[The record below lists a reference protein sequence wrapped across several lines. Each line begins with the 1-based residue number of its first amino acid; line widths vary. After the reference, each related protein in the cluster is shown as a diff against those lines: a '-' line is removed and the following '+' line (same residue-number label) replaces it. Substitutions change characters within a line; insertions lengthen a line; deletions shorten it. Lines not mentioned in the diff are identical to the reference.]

1 VVRLFRRAQVEE
13 GDSLLRLYYASDI
26 HGTEVLWKKFLNAS
40 KVYKAKVL
48 VMGGDI
54 TGKMVIPIVQGEGG
68 EWTARFHGRNER
80 MQTEA
85 DVVKLENR
93 IRGNGMYP
101 YRTTAEEVAAIVA
114 LPEEERERWFE
125 EVMLKAF
132 RGWLELAEE
141 RLVGT
146 DVRCFVMPGND
157 DPTSLEEVIET
168 APLVESCDEKV
179 VEFDG
184 YKMLSLGYSNIT
196 PWKSPR
202 ELDEPAL
209 LERIVALAEQIED
222 HTSAVWNI
230 HVPPRDSM
238 LDTAAELDED
248 FNMVLIGKQPHMIPV
263 GSSAVREAIERYQ
276 PLVALHG
283 HIHESPGAT
292 HIGRTLCVNPGSDY
306 QTGRIS
312 GCLVNLRGGRVNHQ
326 FVTG

>member
-1 VVRLFRRAQVEE
+1 VRLFRRSRVED
-13 GDSLLRLYYASDI
+13 GDPLLRLYYASDI

-40 KVYKAKVL
+40 KVYGASVL

-54 TGKMVIPIVQGEGG
+54 TGKMVIPIVHAENGTWEA
-68 EWTARFHGRNER
+68 TFHGR
-80 MQTEA
+80 TEKLKTE
-85 DVVKLENR
+85 DEVEKLERR

-101 YRTTAEEVAAIVA
+101 YRTTAEEVAGIAA
-114 LPEEERERWFE
+114 LPEQERERWFE
-125 EVMLKAF
+125 NVMLHAF

-141 RLVGT
+141 RLAGT

-157 DPTSLEEVIET
+157 DPPSLEEVIDS

-179 VEFDG
+179 VRFDG
-184 YKMLSLGYSNIT
+184 YQMLSLGYSNRT
-196 PWKSPR
+196 PWDSPR
-202 ELDEPAL
+202 ELDETDL
-209 LERIVALAEQIED
+209 LKRIVALADQIDD
-222 HTSAVWNI
+222 HTSAVWNL
-230 HVPPRDSM
+230 HVPPHASQ

-248 FNMVLIGKQPHMIPV
+248 FNLVLVGKQPHMIPV

-292 HIGRTLCVNPGSDY
+292 HIGRTLCLNPGSDY

-312 GCLVNLRGGRVNHQ
+312 GCLVNLRGDRVNHQ

>member
-1 VVRLFRRAQVEE
+1 VRLFRRSQVGE

-40 KVYKAKVL
+40 KVYRAKVL

-54 TGKMVIPIVQGEGG
+54 TGKMVIPIVRGQDGQ
-68 EWTARFHGRNER
+68 WAATFHGRNER

-85 DVVKLENR
+85 EVEKLER
-93 IRGNGMYP
+93 RVRGNGMYP
-101 YRTTAEEVAAIVA
+101 YRTTAEEVAGIAA
-114 LPEEERERWFE
+114 LSEQERERWFE
-125 EVMLKAF
+125 SVMLQAF
-132 RGWLELAEE
+132 RGWLELADE
-141 RLVGT
+141 RLAGT
-146 DVRCFVMPGND
+146 EIRCFVMPGND
-157 DPTSLEEVIET
+157 DPPSLEEVIQS
-168 APLVESCDEKV
+168 AGLVECCDEKV
-179 VEFDG
+179 VRFDG
-184 YKMLSLGYSNIT
+184 YEMLSLGYSNIT
-196 PWKSPR
+196 PWDSPR
-202 ELDEPAL
+202 ELDETAL
-209 LERIVALAEQIED
+209 LERIVALADQIDD

-230 HVPPRDSM
+230 HVPPRASQ

-248 FNMVLIGKQPHMIPV
+248 FNVVLVGRQPHMIPV

-292 HIGRTLCVNPGSDY
+292 HIGRTLCLNPGSDY

-312 GCLVNLRGGRVNHQ
+312 GCIVNLRGDQVNHQ